1 MRLFRRASTTAAL
14 AAAILNGGAIAAV
27 KIEKAT
33 YSYYGNVMKLTNGT
47 VDVMV
52 TTDVGPRVIYYGFC
66 GGTNILGELP
76 ASDAVKSEF
85 GEWHPFGGHRLW
97 AAPEA
102 MPRSYW
108 PDNGPVKAESIT
120 DSSVRFTPALETG
133 TSLQKEITVTL
144 SPIGTEVN
152 VLHSIT
158 NKSIWQVDLAC
169 WALTIMN
176 GGGTTVFPQEPFK
189 PHGEVLLPARPMVLW
204 NYTDMSDP
212 RWTFGKKYVRL
223 RTDAAR
229 DFAQKAGAAVKE
241 GWAAYLR
248 DGLLF
253 VKRFPYQDGATY
265 PDYGCNF
272 ETFTKGTFME
282 IESVG
287 PLTKLDPNETATH
300 VERWSLFRDVKA
312 GDSEESLDAA
322 IAPLVEKT
330 LGR

>member
-1 MRLFRRASTTAAL
+1 MRMIWQQAVL
-14 AAAILNGGAIAAV
+14 AAAVAATLNGGAIAAV
-27 KIEKAT
+27 KIDKTT
-33 YSYYGNVMKLTNGT
+33 YAHYGNVMKLTNGT

-108 PDNGPVKAESIT
+108 PDNDPIKAEKAS
-120 DSSVRFTPALETG
+120 DSSVRFTPALEKG
-133 TSLQKEITVTL
+133 TNLQKEITVTL
-144 SPIGTEVN
+144 GPNGTEVT
-152 VLHSIT
+152 VLHTIT
-158 NKSIWQVDLAC
+158 NKSIWPVELAC

-176 GGGTTVFPQEPFK
+176 GGGTTIFPQEPFK

-212 RWTFGKKYVRL
+212 RWTFGKKYVQL
-223 RTDAAR
+223 RTDASR
-229 DFAQKAGAAVKE
+229 DFAQKAGAAVKP

-253 VKRFPYQDGATY
+253 VKRFPYREGATY

-272 ETFTKGTFME
+272 ETFTKGAFME

-287 PLTKLDPNETATH
+287 PLMKLDPNGAANY
-300 VERWSLFRDVKA
+300 VEKWFLFKDVKA

-322 IAPLVEKT
+322 IAPLVT
-330 LGR
+330 QSR